1 MNFRDTIFCFDNES
15 FRFLCAWK
23 SGVEFSQ
30 KDIDNFE
37 CSWKTT
43 VKETFRLFK
52 KISQLE
58 THKVEDTLSVNNIRK
73 VVLAMARP
81 LAEIAKNQIANA
93 QLIDDKLKEVED
105 LMKQGKDL
113 NTNNFFVDQV
123 GYWGI
128 EAHAMIATD

>member
-23 SGVEFSQ
+23 NGVDFSQ

-37 CSWKTT
+37 RSWNTT
-43 VKETFRLFK
+43 VLETFRLFK
-52 KISQLE
+52 KISELE

-73 VVLAMARP
+73 VILAMARP

-105 LMKQGKDL
+105 LMKQGKNL
-113 NTNNFFVDQV
+113 NTNQFFVDQV
-123 GYWGI
+123 GY
-128 EAHAMIATD
+128 